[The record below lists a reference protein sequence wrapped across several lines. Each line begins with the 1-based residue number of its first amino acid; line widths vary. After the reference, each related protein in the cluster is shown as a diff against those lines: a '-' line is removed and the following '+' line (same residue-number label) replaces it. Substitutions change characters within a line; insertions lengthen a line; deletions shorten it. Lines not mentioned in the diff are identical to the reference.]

1 MRIPFNGVSFL
12 SQKICTMISFGKSM
26 EDEGFLKKLK
36 EQLAIK
42 KLEHYKGELKRNYHL
57 EH

>member
-1 MRIPFNGVSFL
+1 
-12 SQKICTMISFGKSM
+12 M

-36 EQLAIK
+36 EQLTIK
-42 KLEHYKGELKRNYHL
+42 KSEHYKGELKRNYHL